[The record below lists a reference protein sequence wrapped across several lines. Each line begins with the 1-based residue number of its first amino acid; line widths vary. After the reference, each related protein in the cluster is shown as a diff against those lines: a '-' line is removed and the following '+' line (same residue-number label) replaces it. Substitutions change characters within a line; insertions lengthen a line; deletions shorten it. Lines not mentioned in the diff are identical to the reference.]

1 MKYCID
7 ENSDEPIMLINTHIG
22 IDDVDGMGI
31 DGALFQEELL
41 YLDTLGKK
49 RIQIWINSIGG
60 VVIDGYNI
68 CSAILKSKT
77 PVDTYNV
84 GVAVSISGVILMCGR
99 NRVGMDYSLGM
110 VHSPNGGNDAKVLEL
125 MQGSLATILSAKCD
139 MTAEQ
144 MSNLMTKTTW
154 LNAEEMLECG
164 MITEIES
171 TDSKNKKRMITAA
184 NKFDEALK
192 ITNKLI
198 TIKTKK
204 SMLKVT
210 NKLGL
215 NDDANEDNIL
225 NAIKEIENKA
235 GAEKEALQEQIVE
248 VENALKD
255 LKEKYNALE
264 IEVETEKES
273 TMTDKCKNMIEDF
286 AKVGRIAN
294 DEVTIGSWINLAK
307 SDFEGTKSLIEGL
320 PLNSKSPVI
329 EVTNTTVL
337 TNPNDMMNVAIKEIN
352 NKK

>member
-1 MKYCID
+1 
-7 ENSDEPIMLINTHIG
+7 
-22 IDDVDGMGI
+22 
-31 DGALFQEELL
+31 
-41 YLDTLGKK
+41 
-49 RIQIWINSIGG
+49 
-60 VVIDGYNI
+60 
-68 CSAILKSKT
+68 
-77 PVDTYNV
+77 
-84 GVAVSISGVILMCGR
+84 
-99 NRVGMDYSLGM
+99 
-110 VHSPNGGNDAKVLEL
+110 
-125 MQGSLATILSAKCD
+125 
-139 MTAEQ
+139 
-144 MSNLMTKTTW
+144 
-154 LNAEEMLECG
+154 
-164 MITEIES
+164 
-171 TDSKNKKRMITAA
+171 
-184 NKFDEALK
+184 
-192 ITNKLI
+192 
-198 TIKTKK
+198 
-204 SMLKVT
+204 MLKVT

-286 AKVGRIAN
+286 AKVGRITN

-307 SDFEGTKSLIEGL
+307 SDFEGTKALIEGL

>member
-164 MITEIES
+164 
-171 TDSKNKKRMITAA
+171 
-184 NKFDEALK
+184 
-192 ITNKLI
+192 
-198 TIKTKK
+198 
-204 SMLKVT
+204 
-210 NKLGL
+210 
-215 NDDANEDNIL
+215 
-225 NAIKEIENKA
+225 
-235 GAEKEALQEQIVE
+235 
-248 VENALKD
+248 
-255 LKEKYNALE
+255 Y
-264 IEVETEKES
+264 
-273 TMTDKCKNMIEDF
+273 
-286 AKVGRIAN
+286 
-294 DEVTIGSWINLAK
+294 
-307 SDFEGTKSLIEGL
+307 
-320 PLNSKSPVI
+320 
-329 EVTNTTVL
+329 
-337 TNPNDMMNVAIKEIN
+337 
-352 NKK
+352 